1 MDRRTVCFPLLGL
14 LALLAG
20 AGPAAAQ
27 APGGK
32 AKWEYATLTFDE
44 PPAGDV
50 RAAAA
55 WEAGKQVFGG
65 QSARFFN
72 EALAKIYKELGGK
85 EEHVSLGLLLDQIGQ
100 GGWEMVSHTR
110 VLDRGRSSRTW
121 VFKRPAP

>member
-1 MDRRTVCFPLLGL
+1 MDRRTVLFPLLGL
-14 LALLAG
+14 LVLLAG
-20 AGPAAAQ
+20 VGAAVAQ

-50 RAAAA
+50 RASAR
-55 WEAGKQVFGG
+55 WEAGKQVLGS
-65 QSARFFN
+65 QSAKFYY
-72 EALAKIYKELGGK
+72 EALAKIYRDLGGK

-110 VLDRGRSSRTW
+110 VADRGGTSRTW
-121 VFKRPAP
+121 VFKRPAQ